1 MKLKN
6 FILCLIIFTPIIS
19 YAQLTDSA
27 HIKKLSVNG
36 FCLCKTSL
44 TNLKQS
50 LPDLRQ
56 VEVEEM
62 DLPKKCFG
70 QDSRY
75 IAGTGYVSD
84 KQAGIVFQK
93 DPKTDYIS
101 KIRLTRQF
109 KGNLPDGH
117 YIDLGS
123 LHLKDLFAIYPQLK
137 DKWGS
142 RGCSDYWNF
151 SNDTISFY
159 VKIDPEKQPQF
170 PIDQAYYLEKPVEAV
185 DLVMSCYGLNS
196 DKPDIV
202 LEDAD
207 DPLFFIDS
215 IRVNKSALKDYDP
228 SEIASVTVYKDS
240 NAIKKMGLAE
250 KNGLIYIE
258 TKEFAKQR
266 YWNYFKM
273 KSPQYAQIVP
283 TIESNNDVQYILNKK
298 VLKENFEGD
307 LAAIDDST
315 FKGLRILTKKELME
329 EFGISDKR
337 YGVVI
342 TSDVSGNL
350 YNRNSKF

>member
-1 MKLKN
+1 MKLKSL
-6 FILCLIIFTPIIS
+6 ILCLIILAPIIS

-27 HIKKLSVNG
+27 LIKKLSVNG

-50 LPDLRQ
+50 LPNLRQ

-62 DLPKKCFG
+62 DLPKKCLG

-75 IAGTGYVSD
+75 TAGSGYACD
-84 KQAGIVFQK
+84 EQPGIVFQK
-93 DPKTDYIS
+93 DQETDYIS

-123 LHLKDLFAIYPQLK
+123 LRLKDLFSIYPQLK
-137 DKWGS
+137 DDWGS
-142 RGCSDYWNF
+142 RGCSDYWKF

-185 DLVMSCYGLNS
+185 DLVMSCYSLNS
-196 DKPDIV
+196 DKQDIV
-202 LEDAD
+202 FEDTD

-215 IRVNKSALKDYDP
+215 IRVNKNTLKVYDP

-240 NAIKKMGLAE
+240 NAVKKMGLAA

-273 KSPQYAQIVP
+273 KSSQYAQIVP
-283 TIESNNDVQYILNKK
+283 TIESNKEVQYILNKR
-298 VLKENFEGD
+298 VLKENSEGD

-315 FKGLRILTKKELME
+315 FKDLRILTKKELIK
-329 EFGISDKR
+329 EFGISDKQ

-342 TSDVSGNL
+342 TSDVPGNL
-350 YNRNSKF
+350 YNR